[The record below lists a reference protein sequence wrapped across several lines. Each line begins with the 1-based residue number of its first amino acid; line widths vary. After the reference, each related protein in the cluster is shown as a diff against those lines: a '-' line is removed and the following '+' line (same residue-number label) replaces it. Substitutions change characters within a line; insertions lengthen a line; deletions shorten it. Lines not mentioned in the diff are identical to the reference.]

1 MMRTLDLRRDSTLDT
16 GTRDEL
22 TRIADGLLR
31 QWPQLPAPIVLPC
44 SEHPIVAVDGD
55 SPWVWALATADP
67 QRGPNGIAVVPRGQR
82 RQLRHIAAA
91 GSRFDAVAVA
101 HELDVDGPVRSLLP
115 ELRNGP
121 RTCTDE
127 VARAL
132 VGPVPPHP
140 GVTRA
145 AGLLDGLFGGDAL
158 AWAGN
163 ALDLLL
169 DPIVFGVV
177 APYGLADGAP
187 GVYQPLV
194 AWRW

>member
-1 MMRTLDLRRDSTLDT
+1 MRTLDLRRETMLDA
-16 GTRDEL
+16 GTREEL
-22 TRIADGLLR
+22 TRIAGGLQR
-31 QWPQLPAPIVLPC
+31 QWPQLPASIVLPC
-44 SEHPIVAVDGD
+44 SEHPIVGLDGD
-55 SPWVWALATADP
+55 SPWVWAQAPADP
-67 QRGPNGIAVVPRGQR
+67 QREPDGIAVVPRDRR
-82 RQLRHIAAA
+82 RQLRRIAAA
-91 GSRFDAVAVA
+91 GSQFDAVAVA
-101 HELDVDGPVRSLLP
+101 HELDVNGPVRSLLP

-127 VARAL
+127 VARTL
-132 VGPVPPHP
+132 VGPVPQHP
-140 GVTRA
+140 GVARA
-145 AGLLDGLFGGDAL
+145 AGMLDALFGGDAL

-177 APYGLADGAP
+177 APFGLTDGAP